1 MRALLLASVACL
13 AIPMPALAQDA
24 EGDARRVADELNDP
38 VRQAQVAAV
47 AEAMAGAM
55 LDLPVA
61 PMLRA
66 AKQIAGEDPDE
77 VDPDLRVGDVV
88 DPEVAE
94 APREIAAKLPVMM
107 GAMASMTAAL
117 EEMLPR
123 LAEIGQRAR
132 EAAERRRY

>member
-24 EGDARRVADELNDP
+24 EGDANRVADELNDP

-66 AKQIAGEDPDE
+66 AKQIAGEDPDD